1 MTMPFVCPTF
11 YYKIP
16 LGPIEEEDDVDD
28 GQMSMNTSPT
38 AEVMLQHWEHNPP
51 TVQNLFVHFAPP
63 IPNRRNKTAPPLFVP
78 KSIDEEAETS
88 VSQAEVADTVK
99 GVAVS
104 KSDGS
109 VERVDPFSGPPAL
122 ASPNVEDLADDDGQ
136 LSVNTS
142 STLAGE
148 MLQHWEHN
156 PPTVQNLFVHFAPP
170 IPSRRNK
177 TAPPLFVPKTID
189 EEAETTASEAEVADT
204 DKGVSVS
211 NVERVDPSFILRDG
225 GEAQVIEDISQEFEE
240 IDESEDE
247 ENASFVVSPTPPP
260 SDAPPLAAGLH
271 RTFDFGVLRVQ
282 WKVDAT
288 KFNKN
293 DTLIVS
299 PVFDVWLDNKRVP
312 FRVQLMPSSSNFKKS
327 DGLGHIHLSCKAEA
341 EEAPEGNIRFSFSIG
356 SQQARDPAENDF
368 SKNNVGKLAD
378 TTAWDFRS
386 AAEKGFVLVSLEVM
400 PSEAVCA

>member
-51 TVQNLFVHFAPP
+51 AVQNLFVHFAPP
-63 IPNRRNKTAPPLFVP
+63 IPN
-78 KSIDEEAETS
+78 
-88 VSQAEVADTVK
+88 
-99 GVAVS
+99 
-104 KSDGS
+104 
-109 VERVDPFSGPPAL
+109 
-122 ASPNVEDLADDDGQ
+122 
-136 LSVNTS
+136 
-142 STLAGE
+142 
-148 MLQHWEHN
+148 
-156 PPTVQNLFVHFAPP
+156 
-170 IPSRRNK
+170 RRNK

-204 DKGVSVS
+204 DKGVAVS

-240 IDESEDE
+240 IDESENE
-247 ENASFVVSPTPPP
+247 ENASFAVSPTPPP

-271 RTFDFGVLRVQ
+271 QTFDFGVLRVQ

-400 PSEAVCA
+400 LSEAVCA